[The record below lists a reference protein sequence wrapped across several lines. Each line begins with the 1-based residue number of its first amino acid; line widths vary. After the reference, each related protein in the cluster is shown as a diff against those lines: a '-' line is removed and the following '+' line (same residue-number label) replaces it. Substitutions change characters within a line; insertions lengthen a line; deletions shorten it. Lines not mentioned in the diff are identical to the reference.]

1 MPVPVNLIPIS
12 EIIGNPKKQPPIM
25 QMDPMER
32 LLQQIQRFDPAYHL
46 QGLLTSTDYPRAS
59 EFELVQHYLFGSA
72 GPFIDLLVYVDLGVG
87 WTYRPV
93 GFDSEEEGTKA
104 VDLAEE
110 FDKKVKLHKSMNRFG
125 TLYETIGRACIVKT
139 FDGNGEFYSSPDLS
153 VTGID
158 VINPMTLTVESIYE
172 VMVDT
177 QGQVPFMQIGLM
189 GEVAEFTQ
197 DRVIYE
203 TQNNLN
209 GVRSIVGISKL
220 QRCVNDLRT
229 LARMPLYRN
238 KLARLYSQLMT
249 HIKIDTTQMEGELK
263 DALMEDVG
271 AQQKYLDDAADYY
284 TEMNNKGATA
294 ATYQWMELT
303 QSSFAGKEVKLAELE
318 QQTMAAIAFK
328 IGVPLSLLDMSS
340 ANVLNR
346 ATLQSLVETFV
357 ARQEKGTRKHIYKPI
372 IEDLINEFLETQGI
386 TGGKLECVFNPFLPA
401 NLEVAAQIISQ
412 VAPTGAITNPEI
424 RNMIQLPQH
433 PDLGGDDWEDQ
444 DDPLN
449 PIPNANIN
457 NLGATDTPLPD
468 PNDAGIVEA
477 AVPQDYPS
485 TSMQKAVDKVYNDL
499 IGHGIIKVVK
509 DDEN

>member
-12 EIIGNPKKQPPIM
+12 EIIGNPKSQPPIM

-59 EFELVQHYLFGSA
+59 EFELVQHYLFGAA

-93 GFDSEEEGTKA
+93 GFATDEAGAKA
-104 VDLAEE
+104 VELAEE
-110 FDKKVKLHKSMNRFG
+110 FSKKVKLHKSMNRFG
-125 TLYETIGRACIVKT
+125 TLYETLGRAAIVKT
-139 FDGNGEFYSSPDLS
+139 KDGNGCFMSDPKLS
-153 VTGID
+153 VSGID

-177 QGQVPFMQIGLM
+177 TGQVPFMQIGLM
-189 GEVAEFTQ
+189 GEVAQFDQ
-197 DRVIYE
+197 DRVVYE

-249 HIKIDTTQMEGELK
+249 QIKIDTTLMEGELK
-263 DALMEDVG
+263 DSLMEDIH
-271 AQQKYLDDAADYY
+271 AQQEFLDDAADYY

-294 ATYQWMELT
+294 ATYEWMELT
-303 QSSFAGKEVKLAELE
+303 QSSFAGKEVKLAEVE

-328 IGVPLSLLDMSS
+328 IGVPLALLDMST

-346 ATLQSLVETFV
+346 ATLEALVDTFV
-357 ARQEKGTRKHIYKPI
+357 ARQEKGTRKHVYKHV
-372 IEDLINEFLETQGI
+372 IEDLINEFLESQGI

-401 NLEVAAQIISQ
+401 NLEMAAQIIQQ
-412 VAPTGAITNPEI
+412 VAPTGAITVPEI
-424 RNMIQLPQH
+424 RGMIQLPPK
-433 PDLGGDDWEDQ
+433 PDSGGDDFEDI
-444 DDPLN
+444 DEPL
-449 PIPNANIN
+449 PVMPTN
-457 NLGATDTPLPD
+457 NLGATDQPLTN
-468 PNDAGIVEA
+468 PNDSGIVEA

-485 TSMQKAVDKVYNDL
+485 TAMQKQVDAVYKDL
-499 IGHGIIKVVK
+499 IAHGVVK
-509 DDEN
+509 VIKDDKS